1 MFEQVSQ
8 RNWPATRVRN
18 TVKQYVECRARQFMP
33 ISPEPPKRMARS
45 AAIAWLAETAGIG
58 IIDLELMNPVA
69 FVQQY
74 LLGSREPAE
83 GVKAFRMVHG
93 TSSMAGVGPD
103 GGAETWMVEMARREL
118 AAPPVVPALTPVE
131 DVVRWLAEQQQP
143 AVVEAAPAPAA
154 VEAAPAPAA
163 VEAAAEPPAVRL
175 DALADTVE
183 VATGNAETL
192 AFLSDR
198 LVAVEVRMGLPVD
211 AVPGTSQMD
220 VMGRMLSVMTK
231 IVNMDV

>member
-8 RNWPATRVRN
+8 CNWPAARVRN

-33 ISPEPPKRMARS
+33 ISPEPPKRMARG
-45 AAIAWLAETAGIG
+45 AAIAWLAATAGIG

-74 LLGSREPAE
+74 VLGSREPAE

-93 TSSMAGVGPD
+93 TGSMAGVGSN
-103 GGAETWMVEMARREL
+103 GAAETWMVEMARREL

-143 AVVEAAPAPAA
+143 
-154 VEAAPAPAA
+154 
-163 VEAAAEPPAVRL
+163 AAEPPAVRL

>member
-8 RNWPATRVRN
+8 LNWPASRVRN

-33 ISPEPPKRMARS
+33 IRPEPPKRMARG
-45 AAIAWLAETAGIG
+45 AAIAWLAATAGIG

-74 LLGSREPAE
+74 VLGSREPAE
-83 GVKAFRMVHG
+83 GIKAFRMVHG
-93 TSSMAGVGPD
+93 TGSMAGIGSD

-118 AAPPVVPALTPVE
+118 AAPPAVVPAMTPVE
-131 DVVRWLAEQQQP
+131 DVVRWIAEQQQP
-143 AVVEAAPAPAA
+143 AAAPA
-154 VEAAPAPAA
+154 APAA
-163 VEAAAEPPAVRL
+163 AAAAAEPPAAVRL

-211 AVPGTSQMD
+211 PVPGTSQMD
-220 VMGRMLSVMTK
+220 LMGRLLGVMTK
-231 IVNMDV
+231 IVDMNV

>member
-1 MFEQVSQ
+1 MFQTVSQ
-8 RNWPATRVRN
+8 LNWPAARVRN
-18 TVKQYVECRARQFMP
+18 TVKQFVECRASQFMP
-33 ISPEPPKRMARS
+33 IQSEPPKRMARD
-45 AAIAWLAETAGIG
+45 AAIAWLAATAGIG
-58 IIDLELMNPVA
+58 TIDLELMNPVL

-74 LLGSREPAE
+74 VLGSREPAA

-93 TSSMAGVGPD
+93 IRGNASMGSEGVAKP
-103 GGAETWMVEMARREL
+103 WMVEMARREL

-131 DVVRWLAEQQQP
+131 DVVQWIAEQQQP
-143 AVVEAAPAPAA
+143 AVEAAAEAAPAA
-154 VEAAPAPAA
+154 VES
-163 VEAAAEPPAVRL
+163 VAEPPAVRL

-183 VATGNAETL
+183 AATGNADTL

-220 VMGRMLSVMTK
+220 LMGRLLGVMTK
-231 IVNMDV
+231 IVDMNV